1 MRLGPQELL
10 VLLVMVPIYFVPL
23 IVAAAR
29 RHRSLL
35 GVGLL
40 NVLAGWTFVGWVG
53 ALIWAIVGESSTAV
67 APAATGEP
75 GRPTLCSD
83 CGKYSEPGVRF
94 CANCGAA
101 LA

>member
-29 RHRSLL
+29 RSRSLL
-35 GVGLL
+35 GIGLL

-53 ALIWAIVGESSTAV
+53 ALIWAVASESSTVV
-67 APAATGEP
+67 APAGGP
-75 GRPTLCSD
+75 GRPILCSD

-94 CANCGAA
+94 CAHCGAA